1 MSYVIQDI
9 WKWTTVEPLRRAL
22 LGPRLCCVV
31 SCPIG
36 WVFHGVPVWW
46 FGNGREKVK
55 CIDEWES
62 VWVYLWR
69 NGFSSVWTH
78 ILFCFSF
85 WRSQSTLNL
94 KNFYSSMSVCPLFLN
109 SEHMDTQSMK
119 KTKKKSTG
127 PRNKWKDK
135 INVHFYNK
143 HSDQSNTNLYGT
155 NHTSQYDKFTP
166 QGNNRK
172 YQLYVFLERD

>member
-1 MSYVIQDI
+1 
-9 WKWTTVEPLRRAL
+9 
-22 LGPRLCCVV
+22 
-31 SCPIG
+31 
-36 WVFHGVPVWW
+36 
-46 FGNGREKVK
+46 
-55 CIDEWES
+55 
-62 VWVYLWR
+62 
-69 NGFSSVWTH
+69 
-78 ILFCFSF
+78 
-85 WRSQSTLNL
+85 
-94 KNFYSSMSVCPLFLN
+94 MSVCPLFLN

-143 HSDQSNTNLYGT
+143 HSDQTNTNLYGT

-166 QGNNRK
+166 QGNNRN